1 MVTTEQDPGN
11 RARLI
16 TRFGPS
22 AGPWYDAL
30 PALVDVLARRWG
42 LDVGAAGGGGTSRV
56 YRCLRY
62 GEGDTAAASVWLK
75 LTPDPVIAS
84 QEAEALNAWSAA
96 PSVVRLLE
104 SDLGAGALLLA
115 GVEPGTRVRE
125 HGWGTADIARLL
137 ADLRAAPRP
146 RTPLLPPLSDRIAF
160 MYDMAARRGTHGPQV
175 LARGRAAALELAGT
189 GPADGLVH
197 GDLHQGNVLVGPA
210 GAARRHRPPADERR
224 PGLRRGRLGRRRRHG
239 RGRAAAADRRTG
251 PAGARDV
258 GGPGARLVPGDRAA
272 HHGRARLPRTSA
284 GSAGLTPVLCPGHP
298 GACSAA
304 PVLRY
309 SRRGTR
315 PARLLRQYAGHFHP
329 VARRTVRA
337 GA

>member
-210 GAARRHRPPADERR
+210 GRLVAIDPRPTNGDPDFDAADWAVDGVTDEA
-224 PGLRRGRLGRRRRHG
+224 GLRRRI
-239 RGRAAAADRRTG
+239 AALA
-251 PAGARDV
+251 P
-258 GGPGARLVPGDRAA
+258 LVPGMSADRVL
-272 HHGRARLPRTSA
+272 GWCRATAPLTTGAPAFLVHPR
-284 GSAGLTPVLCPGHP
+284 
-298 GACSAA
+298 A
-304 PVLRY
+304 P
-309 SRRGTR
+309 RG
-315 PARLLRQYAGHFHP
+315 
-329 VARRTVRA
+329 
-337 GA
+337 